1 MFGTEEMFNQL
12 LNQMKKLTGQ
22 LQQQSIVV

>member
-1 MFGTEEMFNQL
+1 MFGTEEMFNWL